1 MVFLFVTHIIKSLS
15 TPTEPNPT
23 PKMSRTVCKSSTRE
37 NSKCKVCFDAKKDE
51 KMYMSHRTKNEMG
64 VVICPTLT
72 NQACLRCNK
81 KGHTVSRC
89 TVKLEKG
96 ASTPDHPTNKTIQNA
111 PKKTPK
117 TTMFFHRM
125 AELELSDD
133 ESEEKINIQVQV
145 NKMTYAAI
153 LAKTKTNN
161 AVAVTVASSQQDVEI
176 LNKQVDILINK
187 LRRPYK
193 NDVLTPTASTEEPSQ
208 QNVENLNKQVN
219 ILIHKLRGPPTPKK
233 RNWNWADMDSD
244 SDSE

>member
-1 MVFLFVTHIIKSLS
+1 
-15 TPTEPNPT
+15 
-23 PKMSRTVCKSSTRE
+23 MSRTVCNSTRE

-89 TVKLEKG
+89 TVKLEKR
-96 ASTPDHPTNKTIQNA
+96 ASTPDHPTNKPIQNA
-111 PKKTPK
+111 PKKTPKTK

-161 AVAVTVASSQQDVEI
+161 AVAVTAASQQDVEI
-176 LNKQVDILINK
+176 LNKQVDILIDK